1 MATGSASGRW
11 RSRFRSPP
19 AAAHY
24 CGTDDKDREGFS
36 IPQSPPSP
44 NGPPL
49 SALTL
54 AALAAPSIALSA
66 LSLPLVVYL
75 PSYYS
80 GSLHLDL
87 GVVGAV
93 FMIVRII
100 DIVLDPLLG
109 GWMDRTRTRFGRY
122 RPWVA
127 AGAPMIMVGMVM
139 LFTASPGVGPGY
151 LAIWLLVAYAG
162 WSVLGLAQLA
172 LAAGASPDYQER
184 SRIYAWWQFAFMLG
198 MVAAMLIPKI
208 LAFAG
213 RPGQTDAMHMMAW
226 FVVGVTP
233 LMTGFTLAIVPER
246 HRAADSRHGG
256 ISTYFRLA
264 RRGDVRIVLLGELLL
279 GLGAGAT
286 TTLAVFFFALAKG
299 IAPADVGLILIG
311 QFAVAL
317 LVTPV
322 WTILAGRL
330 GKHRALALAATG
342 SGLAQ
347 IPLYLMPGGNLLVA
361 IGVFSL
367 VGLFYGAIAMLPRAM
382 IADCADANRLDS
394 AEDCTGLLFALLIG
408 VWKVGQALSVGL
420 LFMILDWI
428 DFKPALDASNSV
440 QALDRLQWLYCF
452 IPLLLS
458 GLAALLLLR
467 YPLTSAR
474 HAEILQKLQ
483 LKQ

>member
-1 MATGSASGRW
+1 M
-11 RSRFRSPP
+11 PP
-19 AAAHY
+19 GAHY
-24 CGTDDKDREGFS
+24 RGTDDKDREGFS
-36 IPQSPPSP
+36 IPQSPPNP
-44 NGPPL
+44 NGLPL

-75 PSYYS
+75 PGYYS
-80 GSLHLDL
+80 GSLNLDL

-100 DIVLDPLLG
+100 DIAFDPLLG
-109 GWMDRTRTRFGRY
+109 GWMD
-122 RPWVA
+122 
-127 AGAPMIMVGMVM
+127 MVM
-139 LFTASPGVGPGY
+139 LFTASPGVGPVY
-151 LAIWLLVAYAG
+151 LAIWLLVAYGG

-208 LAFAG
+208 MVFAG

-226 FVVGVTP
+226 FVVVITP
-233 LMTGFTLAIVPER
+233 LMTGFTLTVVPER
-246 HRAADSRHGG
+246 SQTATSHNGG
-256 ISTYFRLA
+256 IVAYIRLA
-264 RRGDVRIVLLGELLL
+264 RRADVRIVLLGELLL
-279 GLGAGAT
+279 GLAAGTT

-317 LVTPV
+317 VVTPV
-322 WTILAGRL
+322 WTMLAGRL
-330 GKHRALALAATG
+330 GKHRALALAAAG

-347 IPLYLMPGGNLLVA
+347 IPLYLMPGGNLFVA

-420 LFMILDWI
+420 LFTILDWI
-428 DFKPALDASNSV
+428 DFKPALDARNSV

-474 HAEILQKLQ
+474 HAEILKKLQ
-483 LKQ
+483 LRQ